1 MTLPKIDELEFRK
14 VKDDVLLIHQK
25 KPPYYFSC
33 CDGLIVL
40 PKEGRNTQTIV
51 LDLNIEP
58 YLINQI
64 NDFYGPISNYVCT
77 HGHMDHI
84 AHIHQWE
91 TLGANIHAPI
101 PEHKYLLDL
110 NNFYEGFGFSK
121 VMDFSIIKKFSELN
135 GYQKCN
141 SVNPFKPGDLLKFE
155 DLTIETIP
163 FRGHSKAH
171 IGFLLP
177 KERILHISCLGFDQ
191 YKPGE
196 NGFGP
201 WYGFI
206 ECSIDQYKKDI
217 DLSESIFLERADF
230 LTSSHSY
237 LVKNPDLIP
246 FKYMREKIKKNQK
259 IVDQAILALRP
270 YSSSEISIKEFLEL
284 DLFFPKKK
292 LKGFMLE
299 IYNYWE
305 SGIISKHLER
315 SKYLK

>member
-25 KPPYYFSC
+25 NPPYYFSC

-40 PKEGRNTQTIV
+40 PKEGRNSQTIV

-58 YLINQI
+58 KFINQI
-64 NDFYGPISNYVCT
+64 NKYYGPISNYVCT

-84 AHIHQWE
+84 AHLHQWE
-91 TLGANIHAPI
+91 SLDVTVYAPI

-110 NNFYEGFGFSK
+110 YNFYEGFGFNE
-121 VMDFSIIKKFSELN
+121 VMDFSIIKKFGELN

-141 SVNPFKPGDLLKFE
+141 HVNPFEPGDLLKFE
-155 DLTIETIP
+155 DLTIRTIP

-171 IGFLLP
+171 IGFLFP
-177 KERILHISCLGFDQ
+177 KERIIHISCLGFDQ
-191 YKPGE
+191 LKPGE

-201 WYGFI
+201 WYGFN

-217 DLSESIFLERADF
+217 DLAESIFLERTDF

-237 LVKNPDLIP
+237 IVKNPDIIP
-246 FKYMREKIKKNQK
+246 FTYMREKIAKNQI
-259 IVDQAILALRP
+259 IVDQAILSLKP
-270 YSSSEISIKEFLEL
+270 SKTELSIDDFLEL

-292 LKGFMLE
+292 MKGFLLE
-299 IYNYWE
+299 IYNFWE
-305 SGIISKHLER
+305 SGIISKHIER
-315 SKYLK
+315 SKYLR